1 MIPIAL
7 FCDAL
12 SLQVM
17 LRESFYR
24 FLWILLSCVLD
35 SFDTTEGVLRHKDF
49 LSLRVFAKLGDF
61 HCPLRWWL
69 VELVPH

>member
-1 MIPIAL
+1 
-7 FCDAL
+7 
-12 SLQVM
+12 M

-61 HCPLRWWL
+61 HCPLR
-69 VELVPH
+69 